1 MKKILA
7 AGLLV
12 APFTVAMA
20 QSSVTLY
27 GIVDAAVRRTNN
39 EGPAGNIGMSQTQMI
54 GGGMSQSSWASM

>member
-39 EGPAGNIGMSQTQMI
+39 EGPANNIGMSQT
-54 GGGMSQSSWASM
+54 